1 MFIVLANVVM
11 VKMIPKTHVGQKW
24 RAQASRSD
32 STKGMM
38 VSIQRAL
45 TESSQ
50 STKNGCGLGKSIA
63 GVRGPGQY
71 LG

>member
-1 MFIVLANVVM
+1 MFIELASVVM

-45 TESSQ
+45 TESVQ
-50 STKNGCGLGKSIA
+50 STKNGFGSGKLIA
-63 GVRGPGQY
+63 GLRGTSQI